1 MILDEKQQVKTADL
15 GFAATL
21 VSLGYP
27 IIDLEKTTSRRVYF
41 CFYEPPAFIEIENN
55 YWSKNLAVDAYTLG
69 QNIKLLKNR
78 LHAGLV

>member
-1 MILDEKQQVKTADL
+1 MRLDERQPVKTADL

-27 IIDLEKTTSRRVYF
+27 VKDLERTTSRQVYF
-41 CFYEPPAFIEIENN
+41 CFEEPPAFSEIENN
-55 YWSKNLAVDAYTLG
+55 YWSKNLAVDAYTLC

-78 LHAGLV
+78 LHAGQL